1 MGRKIRNSV
10 AFDNAG
16 TDWPP
21 ELSSAMRDINLW
33 HNIWSNVSSCVRL
46 FGGIIQDNGDGTVR
60 VGPGG
65 GMYKLEA
72 SSVEGVPA
80 GECEPMT
87 LNGAQGGKLFYR
99 EWAAASNVFL
109 TNNAYNYIF
118 ITWNH
123 MHDNYPFLDDGVT
136 ARDPYDYM
144 DGKRYGNTEI
154 VASTNFYMQA
164 WQDNQEY
171 LTFRAAHPLLNLPL
185 RSAMLHAHTVGR
197 VYKMDREI
205 TIRVCGTN
213 GWNVAKRLQL
223 FGEEFFPVIRAR
235 GLDISP
241 LEGPNGELQF
251 NVTEGVMWAEML
263 NRFTVRA
270 FRMDLG
276 DKFYSWYRH
285 TATTVNLTLA
295 QFQSTYPHGYVAD
308 GEYQRSRPYDI
319 WYSTPDDKYYRDNST
334 YYKSPFNLDGT
345 NAIIDYATYAEPTLK
360 VNTSVVAPTT
370 TSSGQN
376 YKVIVTTKTA
386 AGVVTIGTNSGGSE
400 LANVTLVSGENV
412 ITFTA
417 PDDQSWITLTGGIY
431 SSIKVQNADQT
442 FTYWEDKCTG
452 NVSNWAETTDYIN
465 SKLIIGTTYPTV
477 VELADA
483 NPSGYYN
490 LSEEAADFATTGH
503 YKDYVYLQLQAT
515 DAYYKYNQDGPLGNR
530 WEYFGPKSSI
540 LPQDVSTVPFIGNV
554 AGMNATWPN
563 GYRGKVNV
571 IIRTG
576 DGLYYEYS
584 GVEGEKMWI
593 RQHGFV
599 ERNGWLRFYGQTA
612 VDPRRYNDTTA
623 MGGLGV
629 LADIPDGRY
638 GVAWI
643 YMVHDNSAHVVYGQD
658 HYTAEGAKNASL
670 PTPLPGLLAAYS
682 TLVGKMTFVRGG
694 TTYENA
700 ESPFLAKFVSSG
712 VSLHNDLSGLDGGDA
727 GQSKYYHLNEA
738 QYNNVVAATK
748 ANYTFKVTNATPSTS
763 TTTGALVV
771 TGGVGVSGEL
781 YVGNDIT
788 AWATSDKNLKDNA
801 TPIENAL
808 DKVAKIGGYNYVWN
822 NKALELYPTRKP
834 EDVGVIAQEVQEV
847 LPEAVI
853 QRDNG
858 YLAVDY
864 DKLIPLLIES
874 IKDLKSEIETLKK

>member
-1 MGRKIRNSV
+1 MGRKIRNV
-10 AFDNAG
+10 IPFDNSG
-16 TDWPP
+16 TDWPS
-21 ELSSAMRDINLW
+21 ELSSTMREINMW

-65 GMYKLEA
+65 GMYKIEA

-99 EWAAASNVFL
+99 EWASRPNVFL

-123 MHDNYPFLDDGVT
+123 MIDNYPFEDDGVT
-136 ARDPYDYM
+136 PRDPYDYM
-144 DGKRYGNTEI
+144 QGKRYGNTEI
-154 VASTNFYMQA
+154 VASTNFYMQG
-164 WQDNQEY
+164 WQDDQNY
-171 LTFRAAHPLLNLPL
+171 LTFRAAHPLLKLPL

-270 FRMDLG
+270 HRMDLG
-276 DKFYSWYRH
+276 DKFYAWYRH
-285 TATTVNLTLA
+285 TSTNVDLSLA
-295 QFQSTYPHGYVAD
+295 QLKSTYPHGYVEA
-308 GEYQRSRPYDI
+308 GAYERSRPYDI
-319 WYSTPDDKYYRDNST
+319 WYSTIDDKYYRDNST
-334 YYKSPFNLDGT
+334 FYKSAFSLNGT
-345 NAIIDYATYAEPTLK
+345 NAIIDYATYAGPRLK
-360 VNTSVVAPTT
+360 VNTSVVAPIA
-370 TSSGQN
+370 TSSGST
-376 YKVIVTTKTA
+376 YTVKVTAETA
-386 AGVVTIGTNSGGSE
+386 AGVATVGTNSGGSE
-400 LANVTLVSGENV
+400 LANVTLAAGLN
-412 ITFTA
+412 TFTFVA
-417 PDDQSWITLTGGIY
+417 PDDQSWLTLTGGVY
-431 SSIKVQNADQT
+431 SSIKVMNSDQSY
-442 FTYWEDKCTG
+442 TYWEDKCAG
-452 NVSNWAETTDYIN
+452 NVENWGETTDYIN
-465 SKLIIGTTYPTV
+465 SKLIIGTTYPSIT
-477 VELADA
+477 ELSAA
-483 NPSGYYN
+483 NPNGYFN
-490 LSEEAADFATTGH
+490 MSEDDPANPGKK
-503 YKDYVYLQLQAT
+503 KDYVYLQLQAT
-515 DAYYKYNQDGPLGNR
+515 DTYYKFNQTTRL

-540 LPQDVSTVPFIGNV
+540 LPQDVSTMPFIGNV
-554 AGMNATWPN
+554 AGMNSTWPN
-563 GYRGKVNV
+563 GYTGKVNV
-571 IIRTG
+571 IIQTG
-576 DGLYYEYS
+576 DDLYYEYS
-584 GVEGEKMWI
+584 GVEGEKQWI

-612 VDPRRYNDTTA
+612 VDPHRYNDLTA
-623 MGGLGV
+623 NGGHGALK
-629 LADIPDGRY
+629 DIPAGSY

-643 YMVHDNSAHVVYGQD
+643 YIVHDNSAHVVYGQGY
-658 HYTAEGAKNASL
+658 YTAEGAKNASL
-670 PTPLPGLLAAYS
+670 PAPLPGLLAAYS

-700 ESPFLAKFVSSG
+700 ESPFLEKFISSG
-712 VSLHNDLSGLDGGDA
+712 VSLHNDLAGLDGGDS

-748 ANYTFKVTNATPSTS
+748 PNNTMKITNGTASTS
-763 TTTGALVV
+763 YTTGALVV
-771 TGGVGVSGEL
+771 TGGVGISGEL
-781 YVGNDIT
+781 QVGNDIT
-788 AWATSDKNLKDNA
+788 AWATSDKNLKDNVTA
-801 TPIENAL
+801 IENAL
-808 DKVAKIGGYNYVWN
+808 DKIVKIGGYNYVWN
-822 NKALELYPTRKP
+822 DKALQMYPTRTP
-834 EDVGVIAQEVQEV
+834 EDVGVIAQEVQAV

-853 QRDNG
+853 ERENG

-874 IKDLKSEIETLKK
+874 VKSLKGELDNLKK

>member
-1 MGRKIRNSV
+1 MGRKIRNV
-10 AFDNAG
+10 IPFDNSG
-16 TDWPP
+16 TDWPA
-21 ELSSAMRDINLW
+21 ELSTTMREIDLWKDIW
-33 HNIWSNVSSCVRL
+33 ANVSSCVRL

-65 GMYKLEA
+65 GMYKIQA

-99 EWAAASNVFL
+99 EWAARANVFL

-123 MHDNYPFLDDGVT
+123 MIDNYPFMDDGVT
-136 ARDPYDYM
+136 PRDPYDYM
-144 DGKRYGNTEI
+144 EGKRYGNTEI
-154 VASTNFYMQA
+154 IASTNFYMQA
-164 WQDNQEY
+164 WQDDQNY
-171 LTFRAAHPLLNLPL
+171 LTFRSAHPLLGLPL

-213 GWNVAKRLQL
+213 GWNFNKRMQL

-241 LEGPNGELQF
+241 VQGPNGELQF
-251 NVTEGVMWAEML
+251 NVTEGVMWAEMV

-270 FRMDLG
+270 FNMELG
-276 DKFYSWYRH
+276 DKFYAWYRH
-285 TATTVNLTLA
+285 TYTNVDLSLA
-295 QFQSTYPHGYVAD
+295 QLKSTYPHGYVAD
-308 GEYQRSRPYDI
+308 GAYERSRPYDI
-319 WYSTPDDKYYRDNST
+319 WYSTVDDKYYRDDSD
-334 YYKSPFNLDGT
+334 YYKSQFTLNGT
-345 NAIIDYATYAEPTLK
+345 NAILDYDTYADTRIV
-360 VNTSVVAPTT
+360 VNTSIVAPIA
-370 TSSGQN
+370 TSSGST
-376 YKVIVTTKTA
+376 YVIKVTAETA
-386 AGVVTIGTNSGGSE
+386 AGVVTIGTASGGSE
-400 LANVTLVSGENV
+400 LANVTLVAGVNT
-412 ITFTA
+412 ITFVA

-431 SSIKVQNADQT
+431 SSIKAMNADQT

-452 NVSNWAETTDYIN
+452 NVESWGETTDYIN

-477 VELADA
+477 TELAAA
-483 NPSGYYN
+483 NPNGYFN
-490 LSEEAADFATTGH
+490 LSEPAADFATTGH

-515 DAYYKYNQDGPLGNR
+515 DAYYRYDQDAPLGNR
-530 WEYFGPKSSI
+530 WIYFGPKSSI
-540 LPQDVSTVPFIGNV
+540 LPQDTSTMPFIGNV

-576 DGLYYEYS
+576 DNLYYEYS
-584 GVEGEKMWI
+584 GVEGEKQWI

-612 VDPRRYNDTTA
+612 VDPHRYNDLTA
-623 MGGLGV
+623 NGGTGALK
-629 LADIPDGRY
+629 DIPDGRY

-643 YMVHDNSAHVVYGQD
+643 YIVHDNSAHVVYGQD
-658 HYTAEGAKNASL
+658 HYTAEGAKNANL

-682 TLVGKMTFVRGG
+682 TLVGKMTFLKGSG
-694 TTYENA
+694 TYENA
-700 ESPFLAKFVSSG
+700 ESPFLAKFISSG
-712 VSLHNDLSGLDGGDA
+712 VSLHNDLSGLDGGDS

-748 ANYTFKVTNATPSTS
+748 PNNTFKVTNGVASTS
-763 TTTGALVV
+763 TTTGAVVV
-771 TGGVGVSGEL
+771 TGGVGISGEL
-781 YVGNDIT
+781 WVGNDIT
-788 AWATSDKNLKDNA
+788 AWATSDKNLKDNVVQ
-801 TPIENAL
+801 IENAL
-808 DKVAKIGGYNYVWN
+808 DKVTQIGGYNYNWN
-822 NKALELYPTRKP
+822 AKALEMYPTRNA
-834 EDVGVIAQEVQEV
+834 EDVGVIAQEVQAV

-874 IKDLKSEIETLKK
+874 IKTLKGELDNLKK